1 MALLPK
7 SKIGVA
13 VGWQTKRGARKSN
26 EDTKTQETVD
36 STVATTENG
45 DHVEGEVPHTRKRGT
60 RSSEEG
66 TNIPE
71 QNENVANNDKG
82 EEKSPLSKKSA
93 SVASAS
99 STNEESSTE
108 TAGGGRPK
116 RTRR

>member
-1 MALLPK
+1 ML
-7 SKIGVA
+7 
-13 VGWQTKRGARKSN
+13 
-26 EDTKTQETVD
+26 TQLEIFF
-36 STVATTENG
+36 S
-45 DHVEGEVPHTRKRGT
+45 GEVPHTRKRGT

-66 TNIPE
+66 MNIPE
-71 QNENVANNDKG
+71 QNENVTNNDKG

>member
-45 DHVEGEVPHTRKRGT
+45 DHVEGKLR
-60 RSSEEG
+60 
-66 TNIPE
+66 
-71 QNENVANNDKG
+71 
-82 EEKSPLSKKSA
+82 
-93 SVASAS
+93 
-99 STNEESSTE
+99 
-108 TAGGGRPK
+108 
-116 RTRR
+116 